1 MPIVVTIILKVVNEL
16 QRTTVLDSSS
26 GFESII
32 WVHIA
37 VEILFIAIT
46 QMRQDGEMSGL
57 SLSLSSFSHGRVNG
71 RLAR

>member
-1 MPIVVTIILKVVNEL
+1 MAIVVTIILKVVNEL

>member
-1 MPIVVTIILKVVNEL
+1 MAIVVTIILKVVTEL

-57 SLSLSSFSHGRVNG
+57 SLSLS
-71 RLAR
+71 

>member
-1 MPIVVTIILKVVNEL
+1 LAIVVTIILKVVNEL
-16 QRTTVLDSSS
+16 QRTTILDSSS

-57 SLSLSSFSHGRVNG
+57 SLSLSCFRHGRVNG